1 MKFINWLIL
10 FAIAPLSACSPKR
23 DFTLSPPA
31 NTQWVDIEVVAPL
44 NTTAFPLNA
53 LYRSSV
59 CLHERRQADMS
70 KVKSRGY
77 NPVHMA
83 LQPDAGGRVYRQ
95 RVALDGGGPCE
106 WKLSMITLGIEYSRT
121 DHLVK
126 DAEVGTAVGLKVAF
140 DNEASN
146 NGYYEPVKNE
156 LTHSSVYY
164 PVELNWNEANKPLE
178 LYLFGEH
185 SFYPYRMFIDKGVSG
200 KIKFS
205 PVVDE
210 SKLVRQISPKGNKVG
225 VYFKIIYPDGTETA
239 NPNNRPDYNKL
250 KNMK

>member
-1 MKFINWLIL
+1 MKFINWLML
-10 FAIAPLSACSPKR
+10 LGIAPLAACAPKR
-23 DFTLSPPA
+23 DLTLSPPE
-31 NTQWVDIEVVAPL
+31 NTQWVDIEVVAPP

-95 RVALDGGGPCE
+95 RVAVDGGGPCE
-106 WKLSMITLGIEYSRT
+106 WKLSMITLGIKYSRT

-126 DAEVGTAVGLKVAF
+126 NAEVGPGSGLKVAF
-140 DNEASN
+140 DSEASN
-146 NGYYEPVKNE
+146 NGYYEPVRNE
-156 LTHSSVYY
+156 LAYSAVYY
-164 PVELNWNEANKPLE
+164 PFLIEHYLGESKRELWIYGEQDFRQYLMKINE
-178 LYLFGEH
+178 G
-185 SFYPYRMFIDKGVSG
+185 RVG
-200 KIKFS
+200 KIIFLPKL
-205 PVVDE
+205 DE
-210 SKLVRQISPKGNKVG
+210 KKIVTWQGVKKMNAGEKSKIT
-225 VYFKIIYPDGTETA
+225 YPDGSVAFGKTD
-239 NPNNRPDYNKL
+239 PDYNKL

>member
-1 MKFINWLIL
+1 MKLITRL
-10 FAIAPLSACSPKR
+10 MLCGVAPLAACMPKR
-23 DFTLSPPA
+23 DLTLAPPE
-31 NTQWVDIEVVAPL
+31 NTQWVDIEVVAPP

-83 LQPDAGGRVYRQ
+83 LQPDAAGRVYRQ
-95 RVALDGGGPCE
+95 RVAVDGGGSCE

-126 DAEVGTAVGLKVAF
+126 DAEIGTAVGVKVAF

-146 NGYYEPVKNE
+146 NGYYAPVRNE
-156 LTHSSVYY
+156 LIYSSVYY
-164 PVELNWNEANKPLE
+164 PYVRESYLDGFERILS
-178 LYLFGEH
+178 LYGKK
-185 SFYPYRMFIDKGVSG
+185 SFMSYRMTIDTRKNG
-200 KIKFS
+200 KITFLPK
-205 PVVDE
+205 VDE
-210 SKLVRQISPKGNKVG
+210 KKIVKLVGIKKMGSGEKSKM
-225 VYFKIIYPDGTETA
+225 IYPDGSVVLGKTS
-239 NPNNRPDYNKL
+239 PDYEKL